1 MNELRSQQQ
10 TETSHESVLN
20 ESRSQQQM
28 ETSHKSVP
36 NSSKGS
42 NTKDKRDLSVN
53 CPN

>member
-1 MNELRSQQQ
+1 MNKSQLQQQ
-10 TETSHESVLN
+10 TETSHESIPN

-28 ETSHKSVP
+28 ETSHKSVS

-42 NTKDKRDLSVN
+42 NTKDKRDLSAN